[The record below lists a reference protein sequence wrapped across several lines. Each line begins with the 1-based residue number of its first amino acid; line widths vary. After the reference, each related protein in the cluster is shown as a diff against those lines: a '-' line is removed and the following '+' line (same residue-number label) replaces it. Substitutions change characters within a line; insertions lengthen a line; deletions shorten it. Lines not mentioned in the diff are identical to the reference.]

1 MCASHFY
8 FGQVEL
14 AEQDRLL
21 LGCIGDGLFRCVADC
36 LGHGRVFVILDPTKI
51 LGDEQFLRADNFRPF
66 FRLPFSLGQRGL
78 EVLAGNAGGS
88 GLGQAAGE
96 RLFGVWHWGLDAHW
110 PGSREM
116 FAPSA
121 RSLPSMF
128 S

>member
-1 MCASHFY
+1 MCAGHFH

-14 AEQDRLL
+14 AEQDRLF
-21 LGCIGDGLFRCVADC
+21 LGCIGDDSFRCVADC

-51 LGDEQFLRADNFRPF
+51 LGDELFLRADNFCPV

-78 EVLAGNAGGS
+78 EVLDGNAGAS

-96 RLFGVWHWGLDAHW
+96 RLFGVWHRGLDAHW

>member
-1 MCASHFY
+1 MCAGHIH
-8 FGQVEL
+8 FGQVEF

-21 LGCIGDGLFRCVADC
+21 LSCIGDDLFLCVADC
-36 LGHGRVFVILDPTKI
+36 LGHGRVFVILDSTKI
-51 LGDEQFLRADNFRPF
+51 LGDELFLRTDNFRPV

-78 EVLAGNAGGS
+78 EVLDGNAGGS
-88 GLGQAAGE
+88 GLGQAASE
-96 RLFGVWHWGLDAHW
+96 RLFGVWHRGLDAHW

-121 RSLPSMF
+121 RSLPSIF